1 MQLIHSKIIFIRN
14 ILKESK
20 LDLFL
25 FVTLASLLQQ
35 AALNAT
41 KIEYELLT
49 DFNMKIF
56 LWKRH

>member
-25 FVTLASLLQQ
+25 FVTVASLLQQ
-35 AALNAT
+35 AALKAT

>member
-35 AALNAT
+35 ATLKAT

-56 LWKRH
+56 L

>member
-1 MQLIHSKIIFIRN
+1 MQLIHSKIIFIGN

-35 AALNAT
+35 AALKAT

>member
-35 AALNAT
+35 AALKAT

-56 LWKRH
+56 L

>member
-25 FVTLASLLQQ
+25 FVTLALLLQQ
-35 AALNAT
+35 AALKAT

>member
-35 AALNAT
+35 AALKAT